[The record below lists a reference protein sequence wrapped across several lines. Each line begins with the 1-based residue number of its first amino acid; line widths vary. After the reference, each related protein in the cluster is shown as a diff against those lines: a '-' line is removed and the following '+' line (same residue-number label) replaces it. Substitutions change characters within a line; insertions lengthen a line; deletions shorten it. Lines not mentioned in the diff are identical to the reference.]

1 MSLALYKAFFN
12 NRLSMQLQANN
23 LLETD
28 DADALIYS
36 GIRTMSELYNPVP
49 TGNSHLAATNSRPQR
64 TSIKE
69 QEPDKAKRTVYKR
82 RTWLLPESNNIIGV
96 TDIRQRK

>member
-36 GIRTMSELYNPVP
+36 GIRTMSDYITQFRQVTLTLRYKF
-49 TGNSHLAATNSRPQR
+49 TPQR

-69 QEPDKAKRTVYKR
+69 QEPDKAKKNR
-82 RTWLLPESNNIIGV
+82 I
-96 TDIRQRK
+96 